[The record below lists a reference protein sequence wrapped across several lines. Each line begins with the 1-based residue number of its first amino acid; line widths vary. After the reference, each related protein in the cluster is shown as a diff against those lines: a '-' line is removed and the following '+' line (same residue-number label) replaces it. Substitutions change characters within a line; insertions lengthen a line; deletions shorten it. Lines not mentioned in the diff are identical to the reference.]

1 MIRMTERVS
10 IRTRAYGRRTI
21 RLLIVANATRRD
33 LASCV
38 RFACGRVTTVAT
50 VMGGQIRRN
59 RQRDAAI
66 GRHMTTV
73 ATLWGSSRA
82 AHVLSVIE
90 FHVEPLVESGGKV
103 LQWWITAFCIC
114 VADHTHL
121 NRRRCELPA
130 VAVGAGFMTGKAR
143 CRGVVGT
150 LVARVAGEGTV
161 SLTRV

>member
-10 IRTRAYGRRTI
+10 IRARTDGRRTI
-21 RLLIVANATRRD
+21 RLLIVAYAARRD

-50 VMGGQIRRN
+50 VVGGQIRRN

-73 ATLWGSSRA
+73 ATLWWSSRA
-82 AHVLSVIE
+82 AHVLSVIKL
-90 FHVEPLVESGGKV
+90 HVKALVESGGKV
-103 LQWWITAFCIC
+103 LQWRITALGIG
-114 VADHTHL
+114 VADQTHR

-130 VAVGAGFMTGKAR
+130 MAVGAGFVTGKAW
-143 CRGVVGT
+143 CR
-150 LVARVAGEGTV
+150 
-161 SLTRV
+161 